1 MSAYRRD
8 FDKTKCMSFFIKYEN
23 FLEKYNKVWDKVS
36 NSIKKSLIV
45 NLCIIKKY
53 LKKQNKILQGK
64 NQHKKG
70 SQCIYISVIL
80 IDSTYRKD
88 KNYYQVSLKKY
99 KYVVK

>member
-1 MSAYRRD
+1 MSAHRRD

-53 LKKQNKILQGK
+53 LKTKIKSYKGK
-64 NQHKKG
+64 TNTKKALNVF
-70 SQCIYISVIL
+70 IY
-80 IDSTYRKD
+80 
-88 KNYYQVSLKKY
+88 Q
-99 KYVVK
+99 